1 MSPGRWNNL
10 DPVRDYCTV
19 DCDVAQ
25 EALSARIDGEREP
38 VPAARVDEHL
48 ATCDRCRAWYARAV
62 EQTQQLR
69 RLAGRSQVAAVA
81 APADQHAAPRPSGR
95 LRRLPAATWLRGA
108 LATIGVL
115 QVGLS
120 VAQAVGANIGTSS
133 AGHHAMMGGHLLNES
148 TAWSAALG
156 AIMVVAALRPG
167 AATGLAGVL
176 SVFTAILTGYV
187 ISDAMSGAV
196 SLDRILSHLPV
207 LAGTVLALLVWRTAR
222 PTGPAP
228 QSDALPVTADVVLPD
243 NASRGRRRGHL
254 YPTDGSAA

>member
-1 MSPGRWNNL
+1 
-10 DPVRDYCTV
+10 V

-38 VPAARVDEHL
+38 VPAARVDEHV
-48 ATCDRCRAWYARAV
+48 ATCEDCRAWYAQAV

-81 APADQHAAPRPSGR
+81 AASDRPAVSRAP
-95 LRRLPAATWLRGA
+95 RRLPSISTWLRWTLA
-108 LATIGVL
+108 LVGLT
-115 QVGLS
+115 QVGLAI
-120 VAQAVGANIGTSS
+120 AQASGLNVGTS
-133 AGHHAMMGGHLLNES
+133 AAAHQAMMGGHLLNES

-156 AIMVVAALRPG
+156 VIMVAAAARP
-167 AATGLAGVL
+167 AAAAGLAGVL
-176 SVFTAILTGYV
+176 SVFTAILTAYV
-187 ISDAMSGAV
+187 VSDAVADAV

-207 LAGTVLALLVWRTAR
+207 LAGTVLALLVWRNAHTS
-222 PTGPAP
+222 GPAP
-228 QSDALPVTADVVLPD
+228 RSDAAPVTADVVLPD

>member
-1 MSPGRWNNL
+1 MNRGRWNNPAL
-10 DPVRDYCTV
+10 VRDYCSV

-48 ATCDRCRAWYARAV
+48 TTCETCRGWYTQAV

-81 APADQHAAPRPSGR
+81 APSEP
-95 LRRLPAATWLRGA
+95 PAASRGWPTTGVWLRWA
-108 LATIGVL
+108 LAL
-115 QVGLS
+115 VGLMQIGLAG
-120 VAQAVGANIGTSS
+120 AQAVGANVGTS
-133 AGHHAMMGGHLLNES
+133 AAAHHAMMGGHLLNES

-156 AIMVVAALRPG
+156 VIMIVAAARP
-167 AATGLAGVL
+167 AAASGLAGVL
-176 SVFTAILTGYV
+176 SVFSAILTAYV
-187 ISDAMSGAV
+187 ISDAMTGAV
-196 SLDRILSHLPV
+196 SLARILSHLPV
-207 LAGTVLALLVWRTAR
+207 LAGTLLAVLVWRDTR
-222 PTGPAP
+222 GQGPEP
-228 QSDALPVTADVVLPD
+228 HSDTVPVTTDLVLPD

>member
-1 MSPGRWNNL
+1 M
-10 DPVRDYCTV
+10 
-19 DCDVAQ
+19 DCDVAR

-48 ATCDRCRAWYARAV
+48 TTCDQCRTWYAQAV

-81 APADQHAAPRPSGR
+81 AASRAPSSQAPRRG
-95 LRRLPAATWLRGA
+95 AHTWLRWTLAVVGVGQVA
-108 LATIGVL
+108 LAI
-115 QVGLS
+115 
-120 VAQAVGANIGTSS
+120 AQASGADIGTS
-133 AGHHAMMGGHLLNES
+133 AAAHHAMMSGHLLNES

-156 AIMVVAALRPG
+156 VVMIVAAARP
-167 AATGLAGVL
+167 AAAAGLAGVL

-187 ISDAMSGAV
+187 VADAVAGAV
-196 SLDRILSHLPV
+196 PLGRVLSHLPV
-207 LAGTVLALLVWRTAR
+207 LAGTVLALLVWRGTR
-222 PTGPAP
+222 SCGPEP
-228 QSDALPVTADVVLPD
+228 QSDTVPVTADVVLPD

>member
-1 MSPGRWNNL
+1 M
-10 DPVRDYCTV
+10 

-48 ATCDRCRAWYARAV
+48 STCEDCRFWYAQAV

-81 APADQHAAPRPSGR
+81 AANERPAVSRAP
-95 LRRLPAATWLRGA
+95 RRLPATSTWLRWT
-108 LATIGVL
+108 LAIVGLL
-115 QVGLS
+115 QVGLA
-120 VAQAVGANIGTSS
+120 VAQAAGANIGTSG
-133 AGHHAMMGGHLLNES
+133 AAHHAMMGGHLLNES

-156 AIMVVAALRPG
+156 VIMVVAAARP
-167 AATGLAGVL
+167 AAAAGLAGVL

-187 ISDAMSGAV
+187 VSDAVVGAV

-207 LAGTVLALLVWRTAR
+207 LAGTVLALLVWRNAR
-222 PTGPAP
+222 ASGPTPR
-228 QSDALPVTADVVLPD
+228 SDAAPVTADVVLPD

>member
-1 MSPGRWNNL
+1 M
-10 DPVRDYCTV
+10 
-19 DCDVAQ
+19 DCDVAR

-48 ATCDRCRAWYARAV
+48 STCDQCSAWYARAV

-81 APADQHAAPRPSGR
+81 APSPAPASRLIRP
-95 LRRLPAATWLRGA
+95 AVDTWLRWT
-108 LATIGVL
+108 LAVVGVL
-115 QVGLS
+115 QVALAA
-120 VAQAVGANIGTSS
+120 AQAFGVNVGTSD

-156 AIMVVAALRPG
+156 VVMIVAAARPT
-167 AATGLAGVL
+167 AAAGLAGVL
-176 SVFTAILTGYV
+176 AVFTAILTAYV
-187 ISDAMSGAV
+187 VSDAISGAV

-207 LAGTVLALLVWRTAR
+207 LAGTVLALLLWRK
-222 PTGPAP
+222 TGASGPEP
-228 QSDALPVTADVVLPD
+228 RLDALPVTADVVLPA

-254 YPTDGSAA
+254 YPTDGAA

>member
-1 MSPGRWNNL
+1 M
-10 DPVRDYCTV
+10 

-38 VPAARVDEHL
+38 VPTARVDEHL
-48 ATCDRCRAWYARAV
+48 ATCPDCRTWYAQAV

-81 APADQHAAPRPSGR
+81 TANDRPAVSRTPRR
-95 LRRLPAATWLRGA
+95 LRWTLA
-108 LATIGVL
+108 LVGLL
-115 QVGLS
+115 QVGLAI
-120 VAQAVGANIGTSS
+120 AQAAGANVGTS
-133 AGHHAMMGGHLLNES
+133 AAAHHAMMGGHLLNES

-156 AIMVVAALRPG
+156 AIMVASAARP
-167 AATGLAGVL
+167 AAAAGLAGVL
-176 SVFTAILTGYV
+176 SVFTAILTAYV
-187 ISDAMSGAV
+187 VSDAVAGAV

-207 LAGTVLALLVWRTAR
+207 LAGTVLALLVWRNAR
-222 PTGPAP
+222 TSGPEP
-228 QSDALPVTADVVLPD
+228 RSDAAPVTADVVLPD